1 MRSLLTPAGCPGL
14 PQGANLY
21 SPDGTAYLVAIYTGK
36 VVLANAALAKNDP
49 YFTNPATTIWQS
61 GTSGGPDPL
70 NLLMQEVRTRCTR
83 FGCAALILV
92 LQAMRTQTPSVFLLR
107 ASCQSSP

>member
-21 SPDGTAYLVAIYTGK
+21 SPDGTAYLVAVYTGR

-49 YFTNPATTIWQS
+49 NFYQRGHRHLVSPA
-61 GTSGGPDPL
+61 PP
-70 NLLMQEVRTRCTR
+70 
-83 FGCAALILV
+83 AAP
-92 LQAMRTQTPSVFLLR
+92 TP
-107 ASCQSSP
+107 